1 LVIQNKKAKI
11 KMSKVSGDQFY
22 TNVSIAKKCLDKL
35 SEYVDVNSFDIIIE
49 PSAGTGSFF
58 NLLPVDKRI
67 GIDLEPKCEGIA
79 CADYLDFEP
88 PPNKKIAVVGNPP
101 FGVMCKS
108 AVRFFGHSAKF
119 ADIIA
124 FIIPR
129 TFKRISVQNRL
140 SLNFELIF
148 NGDLPT
154 TPCCFTP
161 KIGAKCCFQ
170 IWQRTLQPRQ
180 KIRQESTHPDFEF
193 LQWGP
198 LDSKN
203 QPTPNMDADFVM
215 RAYGSNCGKLF
226 TENLISLR
234 PKSYHWIKAGID
246 IDLLK
251 NRFRALD
258 YSISKDTC
266 RQDSIGRK
274 ELIHLYKSSFN

>member
-1 LVIQNKKAKI
+1 MASKQEKI
-11 KMSKVSGDQFY
+11 SGDQFY
-22 TNVSIAKKCLDKL
+22 TKEGIAKKCLDKL
-35 SEYVDVNSFDIIIE
+35 SEYVNLNLFDTIIE
-49 PSAGTGSFF
+49 PSSGSGSFF

-67 GIDLEPKCEGIA
+67 GIDLEPKCEGIIRM
-79 CADYLDFEP
+79 DYLDFEP
-88 PPNKKIAVVGNPP
+88 LPNKKIIVTGNPP

-108 AVRFFGHSAKF
+108 AVLFFNHSAKF

-140 SLNFELIF
+140 SLDFELIF
-148 NGDLPT
+148 NEDLPT

-161 KIGAKCCFQ
+161 KMGAKCCFQ

-198 LDSKN
+198 LDSKK
-203 QPTPNMDADFVM
+203 QPTPNMDADFAM
-215 RAYGSNCGKLF
+215 RAYGSNCGKLY